1 MSAILHDCVR
11 LILRIQTTRIGR
23 SSHKALKI
31 LSELCAGVLSADN
44 PHYHSTIY
52 IFWLHQIED
61 QLSSIR
67 QELQQ
72 NAALHDLCYQSESVA
87 VKELF
92 VLATLVY
99 MEKKSKQ
106 LIGASIKTDEWIE
119 DAFLI
124 LSRIDHCN
132 KPFPLFIFGFDA
144 RTDRRRLVI
153 LEVIDRTMK
162 KANTGGLASL
172 KELLVKFWIQDD
184 LNAGG
189 NIDFESNSCFFLSN
203 CNFVPCLL

>member
-1 MSAILHDCVR
+1 M
-11 LILRIQTTRIGR
+11 
-23 SSHKALKI
+23 
-31 LSELCAGVLSADN
+31 
-44 PHYHSTIY
+44 
-52 IFWLHQIED
+52 ED

-67 QELQQ
+67 RELQQ
-72 NAALHDLCYQSESVA
+72 DASPYDLGSQSESVA

-92 VLATLVY
+92 VLAALLY

-106 LIGASIKTDEWIE
+106 LVGTSSKTDQWIA

-124 LSRIDHCN
+124 LSRIEYCN

-144 RTDRRRLVI
+144 RTDSRRLVV
-153 LEVIDRTMK
+153 LSVIDQTIK
-162 KANTGGLASL
+162 KANAGAGGLVSL
-172 KELLVKFWIQDD
+172 RKLLVKLWIQDD
-184 LNAGG
+184 LNGGG